1 MKSNKKSYT
10 KSNKKSNKKSNTKS
24 NKKSNKKSN
33 TKSNTKRKT
42 YKKKCGGSRAN
53 TPLPIEVALDLA
65 FENATREIQ
74 LHNNISFD
82 DALEGMLDIISI
94 QYGIPLY
101 EVKRLSVMREEEHK
115 LEAGFRWNEETGSWM
130 RISNP
135 NDNLL
140 FIAAAGGN
148 EFLLRSEIEKGS
160 DINETNDYNETPLM
174 IAIQNNHTAIV
185 NILLDNYADTVG
197 AIELASQPNVDSQI
211 RSRISRAHSPVNM
224 ITGQNTYRNEREA
237 RRRSNH

>member
-1 MKSNKKSYT
+1 M
-10 KSNKKSNKKSNTKS
+10 
-24 NKKSNKKSN
+24 
-33 TKSNTKRKT
+33 RA
-42 YKKKCGGSRAN
+42 GS
-53 TPLPIEVALDLA
+53 T
-65 FENATREIQ
+65 
-74 LHNNISFD
+74 
-82 DALEGMLDIISI
+82 
-94 QYGIPLY
+94 
-101 EVKRLSVMREEEHK
+101 
-115 LEAGFRWNEETGSWM
+115 AGRH
-130 RISNP
+130 R
-135 NDNLL
+135 
-140 FIAAAGGN
+140 GN